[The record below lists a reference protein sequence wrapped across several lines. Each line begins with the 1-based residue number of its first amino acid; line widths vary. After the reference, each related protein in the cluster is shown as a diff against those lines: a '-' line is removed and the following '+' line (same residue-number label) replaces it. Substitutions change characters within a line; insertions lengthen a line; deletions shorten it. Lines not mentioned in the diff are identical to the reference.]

1 MKIYY
6 PSISPIV
13 NYTYSY
19 EPEGPAAIVIAAIGV
34 GMVSVATIGVIAYQ
48 LLKKRPS
55 VPGVLPDTDVNNTN
69 RLNNNDDHTHI
80 EISTSDLKEIEALLI
95 QHRKQFKVL

>member
-6 PSISPIV
+6 PSTSPIV

-19 EPEGPAAIVIAAIGV
+19 EPEGSIAVVVTALGV
-34 GMVSVATIGVIAYQ
+34 GMVSIAAIGGVAYQ
-48 LLKKRPS
+48 LLKKRS
-55 VPGVLPDTDVNNTN
+55 TIPGVLPDTDVNSTTQLHNSDDNT
-69 RLNNNDDHTHI
+69 RI